1 LQKIYAKEKNFAIS
15 FATEISPRK
24 TFMKIGYARVSTEDQ
39 HLDFQLQVLKE
50 AGCKKI
56 YQEKVSGAQGE
67 RKELDKM
74 LENLRENDGVIVW
87 RLDRLARSTRKL
99 LEIADRIHQVGAH
112 FRSLSEPWADTISSA
127 GRMVMTVFA
136 GIAEFEKELIIERTS
151 RGRHSAKERGVK
163 FGRPSKLDQ
172 EQKNLASR
180 LLSEGK
186 SIKQIAKTLNV
197 HASTLY
203 RNLEIR

>member
-1 LQKIYAKEKNFAIS
+1 
-15 FATEISPRK
+15 
-24 TFMKIGYARVSTEDQ
+24 MKIGYARVSTEDQ
-39 HLDFQLQVLKE
+39 QLTFQLQALKE

-56 YQEKVSGAQGE
+56 YQEKVSGDHGE
-67 RKELDKM
+67 RKELGKM
-74 LENLRENDGVIVW
+74 LENLRENDGIIVW
-87 RLDRLARSTRKL
+87 RLDRLARSTQKL
-99 LEIADRIHQVGAH
+99 LEIADKIHQAGAH
-112 FRSLSEPWADTISSA
+112 FRSISEPWADTISSA

-163 FGRPSKLDQ
+163 FGRLSKLNP

-180 LLSEGK
+180 LFSEGK

-197 HASTLY
+197 HSSTLY
-203 RNLEIR
+203 RNLEIQS